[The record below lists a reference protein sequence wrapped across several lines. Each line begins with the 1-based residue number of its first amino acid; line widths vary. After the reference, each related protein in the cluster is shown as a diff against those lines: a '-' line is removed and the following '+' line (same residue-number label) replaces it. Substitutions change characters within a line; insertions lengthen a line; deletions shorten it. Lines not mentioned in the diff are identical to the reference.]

1 MEEKINF
8 LAKTIIILF
17 LLLPSTQAQNK
28 VGVEFA
34 KGMLSST
41 PTKNKWPPQLP
52 INKCRYNGKTG
63 KGQAHFDCDDY
74 TYAYKRWWDKNY
86 SSYSNNVY
94 QTYVDFN
101 GVDGAHAMIIIKV
114 SSGSSVHSKY
124 CLIEAQ
130 GNLSVGCWLQEK
142 KVIEPKIPHF
152 IFNQLKTIYN
162 AESFTQSYTWNK
174 SHHFNGV
181 LKKKYKKYLDNP
193 KLRKNFKTS

>member
-1 MEEKINF
+1 
-8 LAKTIIILF
+8 
-17 LLLPSTQAQNK
+17 
-28 VGVEFA
+28 
-34 KGMLSST
+34 
-41 PTKNKWPPQLP
+41 
-52 INKCRYNGKTG
+52 
-63 KGQAHFDCDDY
+63 
-74 TYAYKRWWDKNY
+74 
-86 SSYSNNVY
+86 
-94 QTYVDFN
+94 
-101 GVDGAHAMIIIKV
+101 MIIIKV

-193 KLRKNFKTS
+193 KFRKKFQDILDSEKPFDENSKSMKMFEQCTQLDFETMQPLTSEDKNFIESNEKILNGLR